1 MRLTDEHIE
10 SALREIRLALLEADV
25 NFQVV
30 KAFIDRVRDKATDQ
44 TVLKSLT
51 PVQQVVKIV
60 RDELLAL
67 FGDAQGGLTK
77 DAPTP
82 RVVLLLG
89 LQGSG
94 KTTTSGKLGRWLKKQ
109 GKHPLMVSTDVRRPA
124 AIQQLAVVG
133 EQAEVKVF
141 APETMDPVARASGAL
156 AEAKAK
162 GFDTV
167 IVDTAGRLHIDDEL
181 MDELQAIKEAV
192 RPSDLLY
199 VADSMTG
206 QDAIKSAGEFNRRVG
221 VTGVVLTKL
230 DGDARGGAALSVV
243 SVVGVPVA
251 FIGSGETLEDLELFH
266 PDRIVSRM
274 LGMGDVLSLIEKAEQ
289 ALDEGE
295 AEKLEEKLRK
305 NQFTLDDFK
314 SQLKTIRRMGPLE
327 SVLGMIPGMGQM
339 KELAQNKPDEKQL
352 GRVEAIISSMTAEE
366 RRNDSII
373 NGSPPQADCRGQRH
387 FRRGREPAA
396 EAVHRDAASAQDD
409 RTGWGSGHARHEKHA
424 GHEEHAADGAGHA
437 GFCAGRHGEEAEKGR
452 ALGAHEVTVGFGLS
466 ILRLWAQPR
475 AQRSKAER
483 LRPKTR
489 RPETEMLVIRMRRV
503 GTTKKPYFRVVVTEA
518 KSARE
523 SSFVE
528 NVGTYNPR
536 SKPAKVEIDKERLQ
550 HWLKKGAQ
558 PSDSVRTLIKKH
570 LTRDLSAPV
579 AAPAGA
585 DARHSDV
592 GRGGQHAR
600 ERPGQSCARRRRGRG
615 ACAGRQAGLGE
626 GPRVVAPRHD
636 GAGVEDR
643 TGRHGQDHRASGAD
657 GGGAANA
664 GRGYRRASWC
674 SRAVGYT
681 GLTEFPSPKAQRPVT
696 PNCPTPNLGVLGDW
710 ELGVIGGWGLGVGS

>member
-67 FGDAQGGLTK
+67 FGETEGGLKK

-124 AIQQLAVVG
+124 AIQQLSVVG
-133 EQAEVKVF
+133 EQADVKVY

-181 MDELQAIKEAV
+181 MDELQAIKDAV

-274 LGMGDVLSLIEKAEQ
+274 LGMGDVLSLIEKAES
-289 ALDEGE
+289 ALEEGE

-314 SQLKTIRRMGPLE
+314 SQLKTIKRMGPLE
-327 SVLGMIPGMGQM
+327 SVLGMIPGMGQI

-373 NGSPPQADCRGQRH
+373 NGS
-387 FRRGREPAA
+387 RRKRIAA
-396 EAVHRDAASAQDD
+396 
-409 RTGWGSGHARHEKHA
+409 GSGTSVE
-424 GHEEHAADGAGHA
+424 D
-437 GFCAGRHGEEAEKGR
+437 
-452 ALGAHEVTVGFGLS
+452 VN
-466 ILRLWAQPR
+466 RLLKQF
-475 AQRSKAER
+475 
-483 LRPKTR
+483 
-489 RPETEMLVIRMRRV
+489 TEMRRV
-503 GTTKKPYFRVVVTEA
+503 LKMIGQGGAGALRGMKGMKNMPQLARGTQGFAPGGTGKKR
-518 KSARE
+518 
-523 SSFVE
+523 
-528 NVGTYNPR
+528 
-536 SKPAKVEIDKERLQ
+536 
-550 HWLKKGAQ
+550 KKG
-558 PSDSVRTLIKKH
+558 
-570 LTRDLSAPV
+570 
-579 AAPAGA
+579 
-585 DARHSDV
+585 
-592 GRGGQHAR
+592 
-600 ERPGQSCARRRRGRG
+600 
-615 ACAGRQAGLGE
+615 
-626 GPRVVAPRHD
+626 GP
-636 GAGVEDR
+636 
-643 TGRHGQDHRASGAD
+643 
-657 GGGAANA
+657 
-664 GRGYRRASWC
+664 
-674 SRAVGYT
+674 
-681 GLTEFPSPKAQRPVT
+681 
-696 PNCPTPNLGVLGDW
+696 
-710 ELGVIGGWGLGVGS
+710 WGLMKSR

>member
-1 MRLTDEHIE
+1 LFESLSTRIQGAFVALRGEVRLTDEHIE

-67 FGDAQGGLTK
+67 FGETEGGLKK

-109 GKHPLMVSTDVRRPA
+109 GRHPLMVSTDVRRPA

-133 EQAEVKVF
+133 EQADVKVY
-141 APETMDPVARASGAL
+141 APDTMDPVVRASGAL

-181 MDELQAIKEAV
+181 MDELQAIKDAV

-206 QDAIKSAGEFNRRVG
+206 QDAIKSAGEFNRRIG

-243 SVVGVPVA
+243 SVVGVPIA

-314 SQLKTIRRMGPLE
+314 KQLKTIRRMGPLE

-366 RRNDSII
+366 RNNDSII
-373 NGSPPQADCRGQRH
+373 NGS
-387 FRRGREPAA
+387 RRKRIAA
-396 EAVHRDAASAQDD
+396 
-409 RTGWGSGHARHEKHA
+409 GSGTSVE
-424 GHEEHAADGAGHA
+424 D
-437 GFCAGRHGEEAEKGR
+437 
-452 ALGAHEVTVGFGLS
+452 VN
-466 ILRLWAQPR
+466 RLLKQF
-475 AQRSKAER
+475 
-483 LRPKTR
+483 
-489 RPETEMLVIRMRRV
+489 TEMRRV
-503 GTTKKPYFRVVVTEA
+503 
-518 KSARE
+518 
-523 SSFVE
+523 
-528 NVGTYNPR
+528 
-536 SKPAKVEIDKERLQ
+536 
-550 HWLKKGAQ
+550 LKM
-558 PSDSVRTLIKKH
+558 I
-570 LTRDLSAPV
+570 
-579 AAPAGA
+579 
-585 DARHSDV
+585 
-592 GRGGQHAR
+592 GQ
-600 ERPGQSCARRRRGRG
+600 
-615 ACAGRQAGLGE
+615 
-626 GPRVVAPRHD
+626 
-636 GAGVEDR
+636 
-643 TGRHGQDHRASGAD
+643 
-657 GGGAANA
+657 GGAAA
-664 GRGYRRASWC
+664 VRGMKNMPQVARGTQGFAP
-674 SRAVGYT
+674 GGT
-681 GLTEFPSPKAQRPVT
+681 GKKRKK
-696 PNCPTPNLGVLGDW
+696 
-710 ELGVIGGWGLGVGS
+710 GGPWGLIKSR